1 MELYSEIA
9 KLRIEEDEAI
19 EAANEIVV
27 PYNKRISSLEAEIG
41 RLKTEQQIASYEAWG
56 KVQSIRRKIWQIN
69 EQITQERYEEAT
81 G

>member
-9 KLRIEEDEAI
+9 KLRIEESEAI
-19 EAANEIVV
+19 KDADKVAV
-27 PYNKRISSLEAEIG
+27 PYNEKINKLEDEVD
-41 RLKTEQQIASYEAWG
+41 RLKTERQIASYEAWG